1 MMDAI
6 SFAQALLSWY
16 DDQGSVLPWR
26 GHPDPYAVVVSE
38 VMLQQTTV
46 TAVIP
51 YYARFMAR
59 FPTPHALAA
68 APLDD
73 VLAAWQ
79 GLGYYRRAHNLHAMA
94 RVLVSE
100 YQGHWPTTAQG
111 LKALPGIGDY
121 TAGAVASM
129 VFGQPALAL
138 DGNGVRVLSRI
149 MGFTDVVSPASPAL
163 RAFAAA
169 CVPTDRPGD
178 FWQAVMDLG
187 RTLCRPKNPT
197 CLTCPVRD
205 GCVGWAQGNVN
216 DIPRLAAKK
225 ERPHR
230 TGQAFVLHHNGHV
243 WLRRRPD
250 GGLLPRL
257 YEPPTFGWEGPS
269 ALTQDSELWE
279 SCGVVRH
286 IFTHFSLSMDVF
298 SAHHKNPPF
307 PDGNWYPRGDLP
319 PLSSLAK
326 KILQQTLFWV
336 D

>member
-6 SFAQALLSWY
+6 SFAGALLAWY
-16 DDQGSVLPWR
+16 DDQGIVLPWR
-26 GHPDPYAVVVSE
+26 GHADPYAVVVSE

-59 FPTPHALAA
+59 FPTPHALAE

-94 RVLVSE
+94 RALVWDH
-100 YQGHWPTTAQG
+100 QGQWPTTVQG

-121 TAGAVASM
+121 TAGAVAAM

-149 MGFTDVVSPASPAL
+149 MGFGDVVSPATPVL

-169 CVPTDRPGD
+169 CVPKDRPGD

-187 RTLCRPKNPT
+187 RTTCRPKNPI
-197 CLTCPVRD
+197 CQTCPVQSA
-205 GCVGWAQGNVN
+205 CVAWARGDVHK
-216 DIPRLAAKK
+216 IPLLPVKK
-225 ERPHR
+225 DRPHR

-250 GGLLPRL
+250 QGLLPRL
-257 YEPPTFGWEGPS
+257 YEPPTQGWEGP
-269 ALTQDSELWE
+269 ATFPHDPTFWE

-286 IFTHFSLSMDVF
+286 VFTHFSLEIHVF
-298 SAHHKNPPF
+298 SAHSADVPF
-307 PDGNWYPRGDLP
+307 PEGTWHPRASLP